1 MRNLLIDTHIFLWS
15 QFDPAKLSRELLALR
30 SSPDVRWHLSQV
42 SIWEIQIKF
51 DLGKLPL
58 PEAPWKLLPRLI
70 AESGFAYRTLQNDAI
85 FMLGKLPSVHRDPFD
100 RMLIATAI
108 VNGWEV
114 VTNDDR
120 FEAYPVRT
128 LN

>member
-1 MRNLLIDTHIFLWS
+1 MRDLLIDTHIFLWS
-15 QFDPAKLSRELLALR
+15 QFELAKLSKELLALR
-30 SSPDVRWHLSQV
+30 SLPDVRWHLSQV
-42 SIWEIQIKF
+42 SVWEIQIKY

-58 PEAPWKLLPRLI
+58 PEAPGKLLPNLI
-70 AESGFAYRTLQNDAI
+70 KDSGFAFQMLQNEAI
-85 FMLGKLPSVHRDPFD
+85 FMLGKLPAVHRDPFD

-114 VTNDDR
+114 VTNDAR
-120 FEAYPVRT
+120 FEDYPIRT

>member
-15 QFDPAKLSRELLALR
+15 QFDLSKLSKELLELR
-30 SSPDVRWHLSQV
+30 KSPNVRWHLSQISV
-42 SIWEIQIKF
+42 WEIQIKF

-58 PEAPWKLLPRLI
+58 PEAPARLLPKLI
-70 AESGFAYRTLQNDAI
+70 ADSGFSYQALQDEAI
-85 FMLGKLPSVHRDPFD
+85 FMLGKLPAVHRDPFD

-120 FEAYPVRT
+120 FEEYPIRT
-128 LN
+128 LG